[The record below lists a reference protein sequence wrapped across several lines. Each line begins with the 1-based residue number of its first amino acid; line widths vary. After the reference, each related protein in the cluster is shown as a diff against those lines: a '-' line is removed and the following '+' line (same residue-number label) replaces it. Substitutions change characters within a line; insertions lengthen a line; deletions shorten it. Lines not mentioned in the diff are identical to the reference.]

1 MTGKFT
7 TKPLAP
13 TNFRIGSEPNE
24 VLWTKSATAT
34 TNAYKLKYRSSEGG
48 KAHEIYIEHFA
59 TQGNEISA
67 VLKDLTENSV
77 YKVNVFAIVYDSD
90 EKEVESKELHEKVKL
105 DIQQIHNHINC
116 I

>member
-1 MTGKFT
+1 M
-7 TKPLAP
+7 
-13 TNFRIGSEPNE
+13 
-24 VLWTKSATAT
+24 
-34 TNAYKLKYRSSEGG
+34 
-48 KAHEIYIEHFA
+48 YIEQCA

-105 DIQQIHNHINC
+105 DIQSNNFIVISIVFRLSYQKTTS
-116 I
+116 